1 MKVWPIGTPKNP
13 KTRIIKGDRK
23 KFVDE
28 SVIGKKFGGVQLM
41 RYTTVRKASSQYFSG
56 MEAWARKVKPIST
69 MCQCFHSETPFC
81 WCVWGQ
87 ETW

>member
-28 SVIGKKFGGVQLM
+28 SVIGKKFGGGAIDEIYNSEKSLIPVLQWHG
-41 RYTTVRKASSQYFSG
+41 G
-56 MEAWARKVKPIST
+56 MGKKS
-69 MCQCFHSETPFC
+69 
-81 WCVWGQ
+81 
-87 ETW
+87 